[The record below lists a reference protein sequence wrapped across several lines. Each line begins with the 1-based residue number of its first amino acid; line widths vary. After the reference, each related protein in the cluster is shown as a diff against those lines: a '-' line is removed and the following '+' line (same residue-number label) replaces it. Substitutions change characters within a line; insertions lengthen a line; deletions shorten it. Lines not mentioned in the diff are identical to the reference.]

1 MSAMRRH
8 ALQYHY
14 ALAGIVLTAVVLAGC
29 GNNRAASGETPR
41 SPEVTVAA
49 APNVADP
56 CAVVRIPH
64 TGTEAIDTKIIWL
77 QQQLR
82 TMTDTFPY
90 LERLGWAFVTKARRS
105 YDPGF
110 YTLAEQAALCLA
122 TMRPDS
128 PESLLLHGH
137 VMHNLHRFKEG
148 EIIARRLVAMRGL
161 SFDHGLLGDVLLEQG
176 KVVEAE
182 QAYQRMMD
190 QKPGPQA
197 YVRAAHV
204 RWLTGDLHG
213 AMELVR
219 RAIAGFRDRDAVA
232 WAQVELAR
240 YAWQAGDGMQALARV
255 DRVLTWHAD
264 YAPALLLRG
273 RLLLAEEQPR
283 QALPVLRH
291 AVRLRPLPEYQWVL
305 IEALHA
311 AGQVEEAERIVM
323 ALTQHGAANDRRTF
337 ALYLATTGQQIDAA
351 LRLAHEELEARA
363 DVFTLDTLAW
373 AQRAT
378 GNLQQARIISLRAVA
393 EGTQDARLFYH
404 AGVIAADL
412 NLPGEA
418 ARWLGKA
425 TALQHMLL
433 PSERRYLV
441 QAVAALSP
449 QLSMHTAQ

>member
-1 MSAMRRH
+1 MSAMRRQASQYHH
-8 ALQYHY
+8 ALV
-14 ALAGIVLTAVVLAGC
+14 GVVLTAVVVAGC
-29 GNNRAASGETPR
+29 GSNRVSGEEPAP
-41 SPEVTVAA
+41 SPDVTAA

-64 TGTEAIDTKIIWL
+64 TGTEAIDAKILWL

-82 TMTDTFPY
+82 TMTDRFPY

-110 YTLAEQAALCLA
+110 YTLAEQAALCLHA
-122 TMRPDS
+122 MRPDS
-128 PESLLLHGH
+128 PESLLLRGH
-137 VMHNLHRFKEG
+137 VLHNLHRFKEG
-148 EIIARRLVAMRGL
+148 EVLARRLVARRGL
-161 SFDHGLLGDVLLEQG
+161 SFDHGLLGDVLVEQG
-176 KVVEAE
+176 KIAEAVP
-182 QAYQRMMD
+182 AYQRMMD
-190 QKPGPQA
+190 QKPGPKA

-219 RAIAGFRDRDAVA
+219 RAIAGFRDHDAVA

-240 YAWQAGDGMQALARV
+240 YEWQAGHGPQALARV
-255 DRVLTWHAD
+255 DQVLGWHTD

-273 RLLLAEEQPR
+273 RLLLAEEQPG
-283 QALPVLRH
+283 QALPALRR
-291 AVRLRPLPEYQWVL
+291 AAGLRPLPAYQWVL
-305 IEALHA
+305 IEALDA
-311 AGQVEEAERIVM
+311 VGQAVEAQPIVT
-323 ALTQHGAANDRRTF
+323 ALRQHGAANDRRTF
-337 ALYLATTGQQIDAA
+337 ALYLATTGQQIDTA
-351 LRLAHEELEARA
+351 LRLAHQELDARA

-378 GNLQQARIISLRAVA
+378 GNLQQARITSLRAVA

-404 AGVIAADL
+404 AGVIAAAV

-425 TALQHMLL
+425 TALQPMLL
-433 PSERRYLV
+433 PSERRHLA
-441 QAVAALSP
+441 QTMAALSP
-449 QLSMHTAQ
+449 PPARLAAQ

>member
-1 MSAMRRH
+1 MSVMRRH
-8 ALQYHY
+8 ASQYHH
-14 ALAGIVLTAVVLAGC
+14 ALVGVVLTAVVLAGC
-29 GNNRAASGETPR
+29 GNNRASSGDTPR
-41 SPEVTVAA
+41 SPDVTATA

-64 TGTEAIDTKIIWL
+64 TGTETIDTKIIWL
-77 QQQLR
+77 QKQLR
-82 TMTDTFPY
+82 TVTDMFPY

-110 YTLAEQAALCLA
+110 YTLAAQAALCLT

-128 PESLLLHGH
+128 PEALLIRGH
-137 VMHNLHRFKEG
+137 VLHNLHRFKEG
-148 EIIARRLVAMRGL
+148 EVIARRLVAMRGL

-176 KVVEAE
+176 KIAEAVP
-182 QAYQRMMD
+182 AYQRMMD

-219 RAIAGFRDRDAVA
+219 RAISGFRDRDAVA

-240 YAWQAGDGMQALARV
+240 YEWQAGHGTQALARV
-255 DRVLTWHAD
+255 NQILAWHAA

-273 RLLLAEEQPR
+273 RLLLAQEQPG
-283 QALPVLRH
+283 QALPVLWR

-305 IEALHA
+305 IEALDAVGQA
-311 AGQVEEAERIVM
+311 AEAQQIVT
-323 ALTQHGAANDRRTF
+323 ALMQHGAANDRRTF
-337 ALYLATTGQQIDAA
+337 ALYLATTGQQIDTA
-351 LRLAHEELEARA
+351 LRLAHEELDARA

-373 AQRAT
+373 AQHAA
-378 GNLQQARIISLRAVA
+378 GNLQQARTTSLRAVA

-404 AGVIAADL
+404 AGVIAAAV

-418 ARWLGKA
+418 AHWLGKA
-425 TALQHMLL
+425 TALRHMLL
-433 PSERRYLV
+433 PSERRQLA
-441 QAVAALSP
+441 QTVAALSP
-449 QLSMHTAQ
+449 PPAMLAAQ